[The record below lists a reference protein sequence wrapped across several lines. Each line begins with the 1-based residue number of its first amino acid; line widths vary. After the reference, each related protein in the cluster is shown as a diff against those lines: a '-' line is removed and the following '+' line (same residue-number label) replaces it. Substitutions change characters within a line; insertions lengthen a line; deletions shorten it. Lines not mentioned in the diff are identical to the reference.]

1 MLARDGYPTISI
13 VIVFAGLV
21 SLAASYFDHW
31 TVYLVYGL
39 MVALVG
45 LILNFFRDP
54 DRDIP
59 SDDNLVLA
67 PADGKVVLV
76 DEVEEHT
83 YIKGK
88 ATQISIFLSVVDVH
102 VNRNPISGTLEYLE
116 YHPGEY
122 HMAWDHQAS
131 ELNERADFGVRH
143 TSGWKVFYRQITGF
157 LARRIVY
164 NVNEGEQL
172 QAGKRFGMMKFG
184 SRMDIL
190 VPPEV
195 EVLVQQGDKTV
206 AGETV
211 LGRFVDSHSS
221 PVSGKKDRA
230 EISNT

>member
-1 MLARDGYPTISI
+1 MLAREGYPTIFI
-13 VIVFAGLV
+13 VVVFAVIVSVAV
-21 SLAASYFDHW
+21 SYLDHW
-31 TVYLVYGL
+31 TTYLAYGL
-39 MVALVG
+39 MFGLVA

-54 DRDIP
+54 DRIVPGDE
-59 SDDNLVLA
+59 NLVLA
-67 PADGKVVLV
+67 PADGKVLLV
-76 DEVEEHT
+76 EEVEENT

-102 VNRNPISGTLEYLE
+102 VNRNPISGTLEYLK

-122 HMAWDHQAS
+122 LMAWDHQAS

-143 TSGWKVFYRQITGF
+143 ASGAKVFYRQITGF

-164 NVNEGEQL
+164 NVKEGDQL

-190 VPPEV
+190 VPPETTL
-195 EVLVQQGDKTV
+195 LVQQGDRTV

-211 LGRFVDSHSS
+211 LGRVGDAPVKSGMDS
-221 PVSGKKDRA
+221 A
-230 EISNT
+230 ETTEISNR